1 MAPRANWKGF
11 LRIADLTCAVALY
24 TAASTS
30 ERIAL
35 HMVNR
40 RTRNRL
46 HRIFV
51 DSGTG
56 KPVDADDQVKGYET
70 EAQHYIVVE
79 PGEIAAAIPE
89 SDKTLDIQAFVACDA
104 IDDLYFGRPYYLAPS
119 GPAADKPFAVLV
131 AGMRDSRVVAIARAV
146 LFRRMRTL
154 LLRIHGEGLIAT
166 TLAFDYEVR
175 SSRSAFAD
183 IPKIKMTGEMLDLAK
198 HIIATKTGTFDAGS
212 FEDRY
217 EQALAAM
224 VQAKIQGKPLKPRP
238 PVRAT
243 NVVDLMAALR
253 QSAGQSGAAGKPKH
267 AKTRKPPGR
276 PRPAASRRVGNAR

>member
-11 LRIADLTCAVALY
+11 LRVADLTCAVALY
-24 TAASTS
+24 TAATTS

-40 RTRNRL
+40 KTGNRL
-46 HRIFV
+46 HRVFV

-56 KPVDADDQVKGYET
+56 KPVEAEDQVKGYET
-70 EAQHYIVVE
+70 EAHRYVVVE

-89 SDKTLDIQAFVACDA
+89 SDKTLDVQAFVACDA

-131 AGMRDSRVVAIARAV
+131 AGMRDSKVVAIARTV

-154 LLRIHGEGLIAT
+154 LLRVQGDGLIAT
-166 TLAFDYEVR
+166 MLAFDYEVR
-175 SSRSAFAD
+175 SPRSAFAD
-183 IPKIKMTGEMLDLAK
+183 IPKIKMTGEMLDLAE
-198 HIIATKTGTFDAGS
+198 HIIATKTGAFDAS
-212 FEDRY
+212 AFEDRY

-224 VQAKIQGKPLKPRP
+224 VQAKIEGKPRAPRP
-238 PVRAT
+238 PPRAT
-243 NVVDLMAALR
+243 NIVDLMAALR
-253 QSAGQSGAAGKPKH
+253 ESAGRSGAAAEPKRARRGK
-267 AKTRKPPGR
+267 AAGR
-276 PRPAASRRVGNAR
+276 PRPPASRRARKAS